1 MKFYKRDPDAAL
13 AGMNELTLEERG
25 AYNTLLDWLYS
36 RDNLVPDNDA
46 TIARV
51 LGCQKRRW
59 LRIKAS
65 LIAKCKIRIEA
76 GMLNAN
82 RVTETIKTANE
93 LSFNQKTRASKR
105 WFDFKKANG
114 NNEGLMQAG
123 IAINRQKDN
132 SKSEKRARAR
142 ARAVDNSQG
151 VAEPGASEEA
161 EDRPFGEVE
170 SFGSAEPSKPIAS
183 GLLEAVVRA
192 KGWRA

>member
-36 RDNLVPDNDA
+36 RDNLVPDNDD

-59 LRIKAS
+59 LRIKAR

-82 RVTETIKTANE
+82 RVTETIQTANE

-114 NNEGLMQAG
+114 NNESLMRPRN
-123 IAINRQKDN
+123 AINTQIDN

-142 ARAVDNSQG
+142 ARPVDNSQE
-151 VAEPGASEEA
+151 VAEPAASEEA
-161 EDRPFGEVE
+161 EEHPFGEVE
-170 SFGSAEPSKPIAS
+170 TFGSAKPSKPIAS

-192 KGWRA
+192 KGWR